1 MPAIEISDI
10 KSVKEQENA
19 KPKLSA
25 RYSGTNK
32 QKSPFVFPTADFLVR
47 MLSGCKSNE

>member
-10 KSVKEQENA
+10 KPVKEQENA

-25 RYSGTNK
+25 RSSGTNK
-32 QKSPFVFPTADFLVR
+32 QKSQFSFPTADFHVR
-47 MLSGCKSNE
+47 LLSGCKSNE

>member
-1 MPAIEISDI
+1 MPAIEISHI
-10 KSVKEQENA
+10 KSVKEEENA

-32 QKSPFVFPTADFLVR
+32 QKSPFLFPTAYFHVPL
-47 MLSGCKSNE
+47 LSGCKSNE